1 MTERRRLPIPVKVAG
16 IYGAISVIYIVGSDW
31 VVEAEM
37 AAAWRPNI
45 QTLKG
50 VTFVLVTAAIIALLI
65 RHELRRRDVVEQRM
79 REATEIAAEERSL
92 SQALHES
99 MPGITYLYDEDGH
112 FLRWNR
118 NFEVVSG
125 YSRGEIARMHPR
137 DFFPESD
144 WMDLNARVKEVFTS
158 GESFLEANFL
168 SKGGTVTPY
177 YFTGRRTI
185 YDGKIC
191 LVGMGVD
198 ISALRSA
205 QELLRASERKLLDL
219 NEGLERMVAERTREL
234 QIALRRAEESDN
246 TKSAFLAAMSH
257 ELRTPLNSIIGFTGI
272 LRQRLPGPLTEEQS
286 KQLGMVHAAARHL
299 LALINDVLDISKI
312 EAGEVTVQP
321 SKFNL
326 SEVVNKVGAMIQP
339 LADRKGLRLLIDIRL
354 ADQMMTTDQRRLEQ
368 MLLNL
373 MNNAVKFTDT
383 GSVSLVVDTVPGEL
397 KQDLIRLRVIDTG
410 IGIKA
415 ENLPLLFQPFRQV
428 DSGLARSHEGTGLG
442 LAICR
447 RLSEIL
453 GGNVEVESVWGR
465 GSTFTLTLPR
475 SSATART

>member
-1 MTERRRLPIPVKVAG
+1 MVERRRLPIPVKVAV
-16 IYGAISVIYIVGSDW
+16 IYGVISIIYIVGSDW

-37 AAAWRPNI
+37 SVAWRPNI

-50 VTFVLVTAAIIALLI
+50 VTFVLVTAAIIAFLI
-65 RHELRRRDVVEQRM
+65 GHELRRRDTAEQRM
-79 REATEIAAEERSL
+79 REATEIAAEERNL
-92 SQALHES
+92 SHALHES

-112 FLRWNR
+112 FLRWNK

-125 YSRGEIARMHPR
+125 YSGIEIMRMHPR
-137 DFFPESD
+137 DFFPESE
-144 WMDLNARVKEVFTS
+144 WGALNARVQDVFSS
-158 GESFLEANFL
+158 GDSFLEANFQ
-168 SKGGTVTPY
+168 SKDGTLTPY
-177 YFTGRRTI
+177 YFTGRRTV
-185 YDGKIC
+185 YDGKNC
-191 LVGMGVD
+191 LVGMGLD

-205 QELLRASERKLLDL
+205 QERLRASERKLLDL

-272 LRQRLPGPLTEEQS
+272 LRQKLAGPLTEEQS

-321 SKFNL
+321 SKFDLN
-326 SEVVNKVGAMIQP
+326 EVVDKIGAMIQP
-339 LADRKGLRLLIDIRL
+339 LADRRGLRLLVDFRL
-354 ADQMMTTDQRRLEQ
+354 ADGKMTTDQRRLEQ

-383 GSVSLVVDTVPGEL
+383 GSVSLVVDSVPGEL
-397 KQDLIRLRVIDTG
+397 QRDLVRLRVIDTG

-415 ENLPLLFQPFRQV
+415 ENVPLLFQPFRQV
-428 DSGLARSHEGTGLG
+428 DTGLARSHEGTGLG

-453 GGNVEVESVWGR
+453 GGNVEVESVWGQ
-465 GSTFTLTLPR
+465 GSTFTLILPR
-475 SSATART
+475 SCATART